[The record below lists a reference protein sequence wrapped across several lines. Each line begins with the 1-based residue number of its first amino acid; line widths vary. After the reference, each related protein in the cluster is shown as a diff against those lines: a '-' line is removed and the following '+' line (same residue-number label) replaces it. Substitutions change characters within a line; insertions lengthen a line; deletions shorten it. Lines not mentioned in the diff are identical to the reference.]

1 MDWLDRKYIGYISN
15 RLRNYKQKSENLYN
29 FSCPICG
36 DSKSDKRKA
45 RAYFYEKKGKAWMC
59 CHNCSAGMTVDRF
72 IKYLDQTLYNEY
84 VKERLLA
91 NGHQRRKTDVEL
103 FAEKMKK
110 PKFMKTSPLM
120 KLKKLSLLNAS
131 GPTRLYVDGRRIPT
145 SMHHKLFYCKNFKA
159 WVNSFIPEKFES
171 EENDEARLIIPFID
185 QDGEFFGFQ
194 GRSLAKES
202 NLRYITIILDED
214 QPKLYGLDTVKL
226 DRTIYVLEGPID
238 SMFIPNAI
246 ASAGSDLISN
256 LRSLSTDKSKFV
268 IVFDNEPRNKE
279 IVKKI
284 ERAIEQGY
292 NVCLWPETIEQKDIN
307 DMILADMTSQKI
319 VDIINENTY
328 SGLLAKAKFTT
339 WKKI

>member
-110 PKFMKTSPLM
+110 PKFMKASPLM

-159 WVNSFIPEKFES
+159 WVNSFIPGKFES

-256 LRSLSTDKSKFV
+256 LKSLSTDKSKFV

-307 DMILADMTSQKI
+307 DMILADMTPQKI

-328 SGLLAKAKFTT
+328 NGLLAKAKFTT